1 VTPVAGVGGDL
12 VPDDETAPVVG
23 RPEAAPTPFLLTV
36 GDEPATL
43 HDVRR
48 LVVVSARSGAAILG
62 AGGLIATAAAA
73 GLDVH
78 LVCAT
83 GDGGHDPRSPTHT
96 DGPLDTLRAAEHA
109 ARELGVQTP
118 PTLLGPPDGALAA
131 HVGSV
136 ATALVDLIGDG
147 RGTVLASTWMDDG
160 HPDHEAVGRA
170 AAAAARRTEAE
181 HWQFPVWFWRWG
193 GPGDARV
200 STFRPFPLASGA
212 RDAKRRAIEA
222 HVSQAGPLAATPTD
236 ETLLDADVLAHVD
249 LDHEWFAVTPGAASP
264 DPELEEVHLA
274 AEDPWGVDSRWYE
287 RRKRDLL
294 LAALPRPRFH
304 RVLEVGCSTGALT
317 AALSTRADRVLGVDR
332 SETALRGAR
341 RRLTDRP
348 DVALALLDIPAEWPA
363 DESFDLV
370 VVSEVGYFLSPAAL
384 ERLVARVA
392 DSLTPDG
399 VLVLCHW
406 RHRVEGWVMDAD
418 RVHAGF
424 EDGRLPPL
432 QATYR
437 DRDVELRVHAP
448 TWPPYDE

>member
-1 VTPVAGVGGDL
+1 MVT
-12 VPDDETAPVVG
+12 
-23 RPEAAPTPFLLTV
+23 
-36 GDEPATL
+36 
-43 HDVRR
+43 
-48 LVVVSARSGAAILG
+48 
-62 AGGLIATAAAA
+62 
-73 GLDVH
+73 
-78 LVCAT
+78 
-83 GDGGHDPRSPTHT
+83 
-96 DGPLDTLRAAEHA
+96 
-109 ARELGVQTP
+109 
-118 PTLLGPPDGALAA
+118 
-131 HVGSV
+131 
-136 ATALVDLIGDG
+136 
-147 RGTVLASTWMDDG
+147 
-160 HPDHEAVGRA
+160 
-170 AAAAARRTEAE
+170 
-181 HWQFPVWFWRWG
+181 
-193 GPGDARV
+193 
-200 STFRPFPLASGA
+200 ASG
-212 RDAKRRAIEA
+212 
-222 HVSQAGPLAATPTD
+222 P
-236 ETLLDADVLAHVD
+236 
-249 LDHEWFAVTPGAASP
+249 P